1 MKRPRLTAGQTD
13 FERPFGDNEQ
23 LGGKVDLRAD
33 IGTRGE
39 RIAYDVRFAAAY
51 RFRYSAAGNRRVFLR
66 KGEHTAGGILHG
78 GLLSLI
84 LYSIS
89 QCSASFHLFQRLRRN
104 PGKRLKS
111 DLFGGKIKPLQESM
125 GGIA

>member
-51 RFRYSAAGNRRVFLR
+51 RFRYSAAGDRRVSAR
-66 KGEHTAGGILHG
+66 ENTQPGEYFMAV
-78 GLLSLI
+78 
-84 LYSIS
+84 
-89 QCSASFHLFQRLRRN
+89 SFHLFCIVYHNARRLSIFFNGCVEIREK
-104 PGKRLKS
+104 G
-111 DLFGGKIKPLQESM
+111 
-125 GGIA
+125 